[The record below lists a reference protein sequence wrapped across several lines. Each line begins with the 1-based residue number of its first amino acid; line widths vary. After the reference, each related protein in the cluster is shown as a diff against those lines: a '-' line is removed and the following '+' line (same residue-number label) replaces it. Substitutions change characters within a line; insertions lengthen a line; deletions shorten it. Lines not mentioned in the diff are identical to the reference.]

1 MTPAPSSSAVPP
13 SSAPAWATLE
23 ALADDAGATS
33 LRDRFAHDP
42 DRAAR
47 LSGAVGDLWVDWSRQ
62 PVDDEVLGA
71 LADLARQRDVPD
83 FCARMLAGVEVNP
96 TEGRAATHAAQRA
109 PDGLAGFDRMADLAD
124 GIRAGTRTGATGAPI
139 RAVVNLGIGGSHLG
153 PAMAH
158 EALGHLAHPDV
169 EVRFTASLDGAAV
182 GDALAGLDPAATL
195 VVACSKSFTTPETMV
210 ALDTATDWLR
220 AGVGND
226 LSRHVAA
233 VTAVPSLA
241 EARGIDPDLVLAL
254 PDTVGGRFS
263 LASAAGLAL
272 MAAIGPD
279 AFADLLAGM
288 HAVDRHLGEAPVE
301 SNVPVLL
308 GLLDV
313 WHRSFLGATA
323 LAVVPYADGLRNL
336 PAHLQQLMMESLG
349 KQVATDGSPVEGP
362 TGAVVFGA
370 PGTDA
375 QHAFF
380 QLLHQGTDV
389 VPVDLVGVARPVA
402 DPRGAHHDLFM
413 ANLLAQ
419 AEALAFGRT
428 EAETAALGT
437 PPERVAHQAF
447 PGDRPS
453 TVILLPELSPAA
465 LGQLVALYEHRTVVQ
480 AAIWGINPFDQW
492 GVELGKQLATRFADL
507 LAGGEVR
514 DEPAAPL
521 VRRYRELRGG

>member
-47 LSGAVGDLWVDWSRQ
+47 LSGAVGDR
-62 PVDDEVLGA
+62 
-71 LADLARQRDVPD
+71 
-83 FCARMLAGVEVNP
+83 
-96 TEGRAATHAAQRA
+96 
-109 PDGLAGFDRMADLAD
+109 
-124 GIRAGTRTGATGAPI
+124 IRAGTRTGATGAPI

-169 EVRFTASLDGAAV
+169 EVRFTASLDGAAI

-241 EARGIDPDLVLAL
+241 ESRGIDPDLVLAL

-279 AFADLLAGM
+279 AFADLLAG
-288 HAVDRHLGEAPVE
+288 
-301 SNVPVLL
+301 
-308 GLLDV
+308 
-313 WHRSFLGATA
+313 
-323 LAVVPYADGLRNL
+323 
-336 PAHLQQLMMESLG
+336 
-349 KQVATDGSPVEGP
+349 
-362 TGAVVFGA
+362 
-370 PGTDA
+370 
-375 QHAFF
+375 
-380 QLLHQGTDV
+380 
-389 VPVDLVGVARPVA
+389 
-402 DPRGAHHDLFM
+402 
-413 ANLLAQ
+413 
-419 AEALAFGRT
+419 
-428 EAETAALGT
+428 
-437 PPERVAHQAF
+437 
-447 PGDRPS
+447 
-453 TVILLPELSPAA
+453 
-465 LGQLVALYEHRTVVQ
+465 
-480 AAIWGINPFDQW
+480 
-492 GVELGKQLATRFADL
+492 
-507 LAGGEVR
+507 GEVR